1 MGQGSGAEDVWQGG
15 APGRRPKTGNAENE
29 QSEMGTP
36 RIWEWTAPLPALAL
50 CPQELTCGTAAQE
63 VF

>member
-1 MGQGSGAEDVWQGG
+1 MGQRSGAEDVWQGG
-15 APGRRPKTGNAENE
+15 APGKRPKTGNAENK

-36 RIWEWTAPLPALAL
+36 KVWEWTVPLLALAL

-63 VF
+63 GF

>member
-1 MGQGSGAEDVWQGG
+1 MGKGSWAEDVWQGV

-36 RIWEWTAPLPALAL
+36 RVWEWTAPLLALAP